1 MTRGHCPF
9 KSNRQHLGVTFIP
22 PKPIILWEQ
31 CVAMITEPAVTSFS
45 RGGGAEPARG
55 HNGRFANFMC
65 VMVYGQNGW
74 MFAQTQ

>member
-45 RGGGAEPARG
+45 RGGGAGAGEGP
-55 HNGRFANFMC
+55 
-65 VMVYGQNGW
+65 
-74 MFAQTQ
+74 